1 MKYSYIHI
9 ISQITT
15 TLGLTHFKI
24 MILNFDTQSFLKN
37 FN

>member
-15 TLGLTHFKI
+15 KLGLTRFKI
-24 MILNFDTQSFLKN
+24 MIPNFDTQSFLKN
-37 FN
+37 LN